1 MSRRL
6 KIAGCVESL
15 GGSLRRHDQAAQLV
29 EFAVALPLLVV
40 FVVGIFDFSSA
51 FTLKLKL
58 TNLARNAARIA
69 AAGPISDVQP
79 GSTPVSV
86 MDAFYVIDNYLQANS
101 INDCSVSSTP
111 TGAGVTWTFT
121 GTGSGCPTAGLT
133 IVVNRGYY
141 FPATSATI
149 LAISCTSSSPNGA
162 TAVIATC
169 VSIQYPYPWKFG
181 RAASLLG
188 NNATLPTRISTVA
201 IALNEN

>member
-6 KIAGCVESL
+6 QIPDCVERV
-15 GGSLRRHDQAAQLV
+15 GGSLRRHDHAAQLV
-29 EFAVALPLLVV
+29 EFAVALPLLVL

-58 TNLARNAARIA
+58 TNLARSAARVA

-79 GSTPVSV
+79 GSTPISV
-86 MDAFYVIDNYLQANS
+86 MDAFYVIDNYLQANN
-101 INDCSVSSTP
+101 INDCSLSSTP

-121 GTGSGCPTAGLT
+121 GTGSGCPAAGLT

-141 FPATSATI
+141 FPATGATMP
-149 LAISCTSSSPNGA
+149 AISCAALSPNGA

-188 NNATLPTRISTVA
+188 NNATLPTQISTVA